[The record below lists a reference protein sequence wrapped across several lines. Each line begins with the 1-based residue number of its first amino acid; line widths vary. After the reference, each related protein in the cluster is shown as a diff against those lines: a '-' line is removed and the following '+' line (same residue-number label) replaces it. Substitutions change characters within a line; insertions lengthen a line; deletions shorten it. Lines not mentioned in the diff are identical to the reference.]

1 MNQARQPASE
11 AREKA
16 ARILRELYDGESAS
30 RDLLAGLESESARAQ
45 ADAALTAE
53 LVLGVTRHRITCEHL
68 AAHYFRG
75 RWGGVRPS
83 IRTAFALGVYQLC
96 WLDRVPDH
104 AAVDQ
109 TVRLAMRYGKG
120 TADTVNAV
128 LRKIAS
134 ARGDVIARP
143 DAPNPRRYLPLDE
156 KRGRLFNEDVFPD
169 PARRPLEW
177 LVAATGHP
185 MYLVERWHR
194 RYKPALT
201 RQICE
206 AGQFR
211 RPLVLRANRTRLA
224 AEELIERLRGRGLIA
239 DVITEAQAV
248 IVRGRTGE
256 PPPHETG
263 AANSIDAQRPLH
275 AADVPE
281 IGEGLCQP
289 QDATAQLV
297 LASAGLE
304 PGQVVLDLCAGLGTK
319 ATHAAECMS
328 DRGVVI
334 ATDIDDAKLAAVATS
349 AARLGLTSVRTTPM
363 TALDAALRDLGRP
376 VDVILVDAPCSNTGV
391 LGRRPEARH
400 RASHKHLLEL
410 VTVQRDVLARAA
422 ALAGPG
428 TRILYSTCSIERE
441 ENDEQIAWFD
451 ASYPDWHAPESRLT
465 LPGPDWDGGFFA
477 MLERD

>member
-1 MNQARQPASE
+1 MKQTRQPASE

-30 RDLLAGLESESARAQ
+30 RDLLAGLESESAFAQ

-75 RWGGVRPS
+75 RWSGVRPS

-128 LRKIAS
+128 LRKIAA

-143 DAPNPRRYLPLDE
+143 EAPDPRRYLPLDE
-156 KRGRLFNEDVFPD
+156 RRGRLFKEDVFPD

-194 RYKPALT
+194 RFKPALT
-201 RQICE
+201 GQICE
-206 AGQFR
+206 AGRFR
-211 RPLVLRANRTRLA
+211 RPLTLRANQTRIAPDALA
-224 AEELIERLRGRGLIA
+224 LRLSQRGLLA
-239 DVITEAQAV
+239 ECITEARAV

-256 PPPHETG
+256 SSTHKAGTADSME
-263 AANSIDAQRPLH
+263 AHRPIH
-275 AADVPE
+275 AADIPE
-281 IGEGLCQP
+281 IAEGLCQP

-297 LASAGLE
+297 LASVGLK
-304 PGQVVLDLCAGLGTK
+304 PGRVVLDLCAGLGTK
-319 ATHAAECMS
+319 ATQAAECMN

-334 ATDIDDAKLAAVATS
+334 ATDIDDRKLEAVTAS
-349 AARLGLTSVRTTPM
+349 AARLGLTSVQTTPM
-363 TALDAALRDLGRP
+363 PALDAALREPGRP

-410 VTVQRDVLARAA
+410 IAIQRDVLAKAA
-422 ALAGPG
+422 ALAGPA

-441 ENDEQIAWFD
+441 ENEEQVAWFT
-451 ASYPDWHAPESRLT
+451 ATNPDWHAAESRLT
-465 LPGPDWDGGFFA
+465 LPSPDWDGGFFA
-477 MLERD
+477 MLERA

>member
-1 MNQARQPASE
+1 MKPARPPASE

-16 ARILRELYDGESAS
+16 ARILRELYEGESAS
-30 RDLLAGLESESARAQ
+30 RDLLAGLESESSRAQ

-75 RWGGVRPS
+75 RWAGVRPS

-109 TVRLAMRYGKG
+109 TVRLAMRYGRG

-143 DAPNPRRYLPLDE
+143 ESPDPRRYLPLNE
-156 KRGRLFNEDVFPD
+156 QRGRLFNEDVFPD

-194 RYKPALT
+194 RFKPALT

-211 RPLVLRANRTRLA
+211 RPLVLRANRTRISPEA
-224 AEELIERLRGRGLIA
+224 LIERLHERGLKA
-239 DVITEAQAV
+239 ECITEARAV
-248 IVRGRTGE
+248 IVRGRTVTASRQTSGGTDPSE
-256 PPPHETG
+256 AH
-263 AANSIDAQRPLH
+263 RPLH

-319 ATHAAECMS
+319 ATHAAECMN
-328 DRGVVI
+328 DRGIVI
-334 ATDIDDAKLAAVATS
+334 ATDIDDTKLAAVAAS

-376 VDVILVDAPCSNTGV
+376 VDVILIDAPCSNTGV

-410 VTVQRDVLARAA
+410 VAIQREILARAA
-422 ALAGPG
+422 ALAGPT
-428 TRILYSTCSIERE
+428 TRMLYSTCSIERE
-441 ENDEQIAWFD
+441 ENEEQLAWFD
-451 ASYPDWHAPESRLT
+451 ASYPDWHASETRLT

>member
-1 MNQARQPASE
+1 MKQARQPASE

-30 RDLLAGLESESARAQ
+30 RDLLAGLESESAFAQ

-128 LRKIAS
+128 LRKISA

-143 DAPNPRRYLPLDE
+143 DAPDPRRYLPLDE
-156 KRGRLFNEDVFPD
+156 QRGRLFNEDVFPD
-169 PARRPLEW
+169 PVRRPLEW

-194 RYKPALT
+194 RFKPALA

-211 RPLVLRANRTRLA
+211 RPLVLRANRTRVSP
-224 AEELIERLRGRGLIA
+224 ESLIERLHKRGLTA
-239 DVITEAQAV
+239 ECITEARAV

-256 PPPHETG
+256 PPPHDPEEASSM
-263 AANSIDAQRPLH
+263 AAHRPIH
-275 AADVPE
+275 AVDVPE
-281 IGEGLCQP
+281 IAEGLCQP
-289 QDATAQLV
+289 QDATAQMV
-297 LASAGLE
+297 LESAGLQ

-319 ATHAAECMS
+319 ATQAAECMNNQG
-328 DRGVVI
+328 DVI
-334 ATDIDDAKLAAVATS
+334 ATDVDDRKLEAVTAS
-349 AARLGLTSVRTTPM
+349 AARLGLTSVRTTTMPSLEA
-363 TALDAALRDLGRP
+363 TLREPVRP

-410 VTVQRDVLARAA
+410 IAIQRDVLTKAA
-422 ALAGPG
+422 ALAGPT

-441 ENDEQIAWFD
+441 ENEDQIAWFS
-451 ASYPDWHAPESRLT
+451 ATFPDWHAAQSHLT